1 MIKTIN
7 RVNFGTCKMLDSVKE
22 KHTLWI
28 ANEKVISTIGGLLFS
43 DFVDRR
49 RSSRPPTRYKPFL
62 LLRFHWFRPRSRQS
76 TRRRLHQWPTVAE
89 SHSPQNCRNGGNGHS
104 PLRHL
109 SSAESLAR
117 LCLQDFVSVSFFH
130 CSSFLVTF
138 FFEFQFDARKWLI
151 FCIFGFEFGSE
162 QQSFKREERF
172 IFDTFFRRQWR
183 CWIYWWW
190 WCFSGTIQINTI
202 LMRRGRGSWCGRIK
216 YQLPIHTG
224 GLLVRAQFFPINPY
238 QNVPLVSFYSF

>member
-138 FFEFQFDARKWLI
+138 FSSSSLTPGNGWYFAFLVLNSEVSNRALKGKRDSFLTPFSAGNGDAEYI
-151 FCIFGFEFGSE
+151 
-162 QQSFKREERF
+162 
-172 IFDTFFRRQWR
+172 
-183 CWIYWWW
+183 
-190 WCFSGTIQINTI
+190 
-202 LMRRGRGSWCGRIK
+202 
-216 YQLPIHTG
+216 G
-224 GLLVRAQFFPINPY
+224 GGGVLAGQY
-238 QNVPLVSFYSF
+238 K